1 MKKELQEVE
10 DERDMMNARKYL
22 AKNQLEGERPTKFF
36 CTMNCK
42 MKNRAQFE
50 EVHVK
55 ETNERGEETV
65 REVKKQSSVEWE
77 VRKYYW
83 SLYRKEETFC
93 SKDEINIGED
103 WRSKEDK

>member
-1 MKKELQEVE
+1 MK
-10 DERDMMNARKYL
+10 RN
-22 AKNQLEGERPTKFF
+22 G
-36 CTMNCK
+36 
-42 MKNRAQFE
+42 QFE

-65 REVKKQSSVEWE
+65 RIVKKQSSVEWE

-93 SKDEINIGED
+93 SKKDILVKIGRRKLPVREENHNGG
-103 WRSKEDK
+103 SH